1 MSNFLNPVRHFSR
14 NDPYIPVQVVV
25 NALIQAIPS
34 IFNVLLV
41 CLILWLIFAI
51 MGVQMFA
58 GKYYKV
64 MAYIT
69 VTFHILNVVKIIE
82 LFSQCVDAE
91 GEIVSVEFVKNKTQC
106 IEKASSNYTW
116 QNSPMNFDHVGKAYL
131 SLFQV
136 ATFKGWMQI
145 MRDAT
150 DSRDVNRNLCA
161 SFSSLRFHRTIFVFG
176 RWMSSRRE
184 KSISTCTSTLS
195 SSLSLAPSSRS
206 IYLLESSLTISTSKR
221 RKPVAHWRCS

>member
-1 MSNFLNPVRHFSR
+1 M
-14 NDPYIPVQVVV
+14 VV

-64 MAYIT
+64 SEHQMT
-69 VTFHILNVVKIIE
+69 LKDHILPDHLNNMIW
-82 LFSQCVDAE
+82 LQCVDAE

-150 DSRDVNRNLCA
+150 DSRDV
-161 SFSSLRFHRTIFVFG
+161 
-176 RWMSSRRE
+176 
-184 KSISTCTSTLS
+184 
-195 SSLSLAPSSRS
+195 
-206 IYLLESSLTISTSKR
+206 
-221 RKPVAHWRCS
+221 

>member
-1 MSNFLNPVRHFSR
+1 MRFSR
-14 NDPYIPVQVVV
+14 GEKVVV

-58 GKYYKV
+58 GKYFKV
-64 MAYIT
+64 LLNRRGRTPEAYLKLSL
-69 VTFHILNVVKIIE
+69 VYL
-82 LFSQCVDAE
+82 QCVDAE
-91 GEIVSVEFVKNKTQC
+91 GEVVSVEFVKNKVQC
-106 IEKASSNYTW
+106 EALAETHNYTW

-145 MRDAT
+145 MKDAT
-150 DSRDVNRNLCA
+150 DSRDVN
-161 SFSSLRFHRTIFVFG
+161 VF
-176 RWMSSRRE
+176 
-184 KSISTCTSTLS
+184 
-195 SSLSLAPSSRS
+195 
-206 IYLLESSLTISTSKR
+206 
-221 RKPVAHWRCS
+221 